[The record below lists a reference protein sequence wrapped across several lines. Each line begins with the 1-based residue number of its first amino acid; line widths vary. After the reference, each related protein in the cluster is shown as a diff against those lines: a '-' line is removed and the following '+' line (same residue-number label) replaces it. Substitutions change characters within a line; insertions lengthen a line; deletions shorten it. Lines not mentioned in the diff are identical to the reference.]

1 MMERMQILTP
11 RGRIGIG
18 ERLLLTSSWV
28 VGWIRIVEVLWQ
40 LVHSVKLSGDDDVCS
55 RSQINLSIQHISE
68 QITMR
73 YNINTTLIY
82 YE

>member
-18 ERLLLTSSWV
+18 ERLLSTSSWV

-40 LVHSVKLSGDDDVCS
+40 LVHSVKLSGDDDVFKNVLDLKS
-55 RSQINLSIQHISE
+55 PFYQHISE

-73 YNINTTLIY
+73 YNINTT
-82 YE
+82 

>member
-40 LVHSVKLSGDDDVCS
+40 LVHSVKLSGDDDVFKNVLDLKS
-55 RSQINLSIQHISE
+55 PFYPTHI
-68 QITMR
+68 
-73 YNINTTLIY
+73 
-82 YE
+82 